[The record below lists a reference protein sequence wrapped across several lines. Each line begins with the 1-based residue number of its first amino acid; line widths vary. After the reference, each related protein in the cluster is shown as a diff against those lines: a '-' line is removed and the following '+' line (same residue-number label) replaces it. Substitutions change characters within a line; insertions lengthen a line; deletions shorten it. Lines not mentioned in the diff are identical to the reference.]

1 MLHRCTHTHIHRLVS
16 VWCVTYSWLYV
27 CSQIAMCSTLVP
39 GRCWNLWFWFK
50 RQLYP
55 LPWVLSLSLF
65 LFMLLFYL
73 NNVLLSFT
81 WILAMIASASSL
93 GINCSK
99 ISRRKTISICKP
111 SPSQF
116 QPKWTAVGPPP
127 PPPPQWL
134 WNPKPAE
141 PRNWGGQSWSHLQ
154 WRTYQFLMPCRLYHP
169 EMRLKPNIWDPNE
182 V

>member
-1 MLHRCTHTHIHRLVS
+1 MLHRCTHTQIHRLVS

-116 QPKWTAVGPPP
+116 QPTWTAVPHPPHP
-127 PPPPQWL
+127 SDC
-134 WNPKPAE
+134 
-141 PRNWGGQSWSHLQ
+141 GTQSQLSPGTGEG
-154 WRTYQFLMPCRLYHP
+154 RV
-169 EMRLKPNIWDPNE
+169 DPVYSRVCINFWCL
-182 V
+182 VDCIIQKCD

>member
-1 MLHRCTHTHIHRLVS
+1 MS
-16 VWCVTYSWLYV
+16 VWCVTYSWLCV

-55 LPWVLSLSLF
+55 LLWVLSLSLF

-81 WILAMIASASSL
+81 WMLAMTASALSL
-93 GINCSK
+93 GIKCSK
-99 ISRRKTISICKP
+99 ISSRKTISICKP

-116 QPKWTAVGPPP
+116 QPKWAAIPHPPHHTPMTVEPKATWAQELGRAESIPSIVAYVSISDALPIVSSRNAIKIKYMRPKWSLIAMDLQSPVGP
-127 PPPPQWL
+127 
-134 WNPKPAE
+134 
-141 PRNWGGQSWSHLQ
+141 
-154 WRTYQFLMPCRLYHP
+154 
-169 EMRLKPNIWDPNE
+169 
-182 V
+182 